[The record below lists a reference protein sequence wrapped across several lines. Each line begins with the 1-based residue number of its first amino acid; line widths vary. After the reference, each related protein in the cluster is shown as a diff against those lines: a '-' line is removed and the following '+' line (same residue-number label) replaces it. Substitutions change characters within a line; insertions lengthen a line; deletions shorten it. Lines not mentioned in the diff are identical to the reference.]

1 MVITKVNALSVAK
14 VAAVLYAGMGLLIG
28 ALFSLIGMIGV
39 GAALSGQE
47 GAGFLSMLFGVGAI
61 IVMPICYGIIG
72 FIVSFISAFVVIRW
86 LIRYVA
92 THDFKPFAWYRIAFG
107 LIVLLTAHFGWVDW
121 KN

>member
-28 ALFSLIGMIGV
+28 ALFSLIGMVGV

-72 FIVSFISAFVVIRW
+72 FIFSFIAASLFN
-86 LIRYVA
+86 VA
-92 THDFKPFAWYRIAFG
+92 AGMTGGVEVETRMP
-107 LIVLLTAHFGWVDW
+107 
-121 KN
+121 